1 MSAAPSGARLPLPL
15 PLLASRSPRRSALLR
30 AAGIA
35 FEQGPAPDVDETPP
49 PGLTP
54 GEVARA
60 LAERKARVAAARAP
74 GRVVITADTV
84 VALGERLLGTPA
96 DAGEAREMLAAL
108 AGREH
113 VVATGVAV
121 ARDGRLLSGVAQAR
135 VAFQPLAPEAIEA
148 YVATGEPLD
157 KAGAYALQGGGRAF
171 ARLLEGQEDTVVGLP
186 IGLLVDLLDR
196 LGVPG
201 R

>member
-1 MSAAPSGARLPLPL
+1 MSAAPVGARVPQPL

-35 FEQGPAPDVDETPP
+35 FEVGPAPDVDETPP
-49 PGLTP
+49 PGLRP
-54 GEVARA
+54 EQVALA

-96 DAGEAREMLAAL
+96 DAAQAAEMLAAL

-113 VVATGVAV
+113 LVATGVAV
-121 ARDGRLLSGVAQAR
+121 ALDGRVLSGVAQAR
-135 VAFQPLAPEAIEA
+135 VAFQPLALEAIRA

-157 KAGAYALQGGGRAF
+157 KAGAYALQGGGQAF
-171 ARLLEGQEDTVVGLP
+171 ARLVEGQTDTVVGLP
-186 IGLLVDLLDR
+186 IGLLVGLLDQ

>member
-1 MSAAPSGARLPLPL
+1 MSAGPLGSRL

-35 FEQGPAPDVDETPP
+35 FEAGPAPDVDETPP
-49 PGLTP
+49 AGLAAE
-54 GEVARA
+54 EVARL
-60 LAERKARVAAARAP
+60 LAERKARAAAARSP
-74 GRVVITADTV
+74 GRVVISADTV
-84 VALGERLLGTPA
+84 VALGTRLLGTPV
-96 DAGEAREMLAAL
+96 DAAEAERMLAAL

-113 VVATGVAV
+113 LVATGVAV
-121 ARDGRLLSGVAQAR
+121 ARDGRLLSDVARAR
-135 VAFQPLAPEAIEA
+135 VRFEPLGPEAIRA

-157 KAGAYALQGGGRAF
+157 KAGAYALQGGAQAF
-171 ARLLEGQEDTVVGLP
+171 ARLVEGEADTVVGLP
-186 IGLLVDLLDR
+186 IGLLRRLLDQ

>member
-1 MSAAPSGARLPLPL
+1 MSAAPSGARSPQPE
-15 PLLASRSPRRSALLR
+15 PLLASRSPRRGALLR

-54 GEVARA
+54 PEVARA
-60 LAERKARVAAARAP
+60 LAERLARVAAARAP

-135 VAFQPLAPEAIEA
+135 VAFGSLAPEAIEA

-186 IGLLVDLLDR
+186 IGLLVDLLDQ